1 MKVTFITPV
10 VPGVDGV
17 ARPGVLTVHTVPQ
30 PEQVDG
36 DKLACNIVTELVIL
50 WLCGDILYFM
60 QDSLNSEVEKCRRN
74 LAARRGKKG
83 KIKMHQS

>member
-36 DKLACNIVTELVIL
+36 DKLACNIVTGLVIVVNVDVL
-50 WLCGDILYFM
+50 VVGTFNQQKTLVGPFYVIMKTTSKVRFQL
-60 QDSLNSEVEKCRRN
+60 
-74 LAARRGKKG
+74 
-83 KIKMHQS
+83 